1 MATGKARMK
10 EVGLLTNF
18 EVLAF
23 IRAERENE
31 DEARRA
37 DGGGAVVG
45 EGQCASDGGGGGGGG
60 GVKRRRFGAANAAA
74 SDNNAERLG
83 PRIGV
88 LGTTLQSR
96 SCF

>member
-1 MATGKARMK
+1 MQFILACRHSGVPPR
-10 EVGLLTNF
+10 VG
-18 EVLAF
+18 
-23 IRAERENE
+23 RG
-31 DEARRA
+31 
-37 DGGGAVVG
+37 GGGAVVG

-83 PRIGV
+83 ARIGV
-88 LGTTLQSR
+88 LATTLQSR